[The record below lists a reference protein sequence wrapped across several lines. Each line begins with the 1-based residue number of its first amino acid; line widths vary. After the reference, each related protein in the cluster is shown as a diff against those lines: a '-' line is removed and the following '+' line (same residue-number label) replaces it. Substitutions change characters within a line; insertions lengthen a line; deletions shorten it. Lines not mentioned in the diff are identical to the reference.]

1 MRYFKYLLAL
11 AALTLPS
18 LALAQSVGTY
28 TESANSNTVKNAVG
42 VTLVQGTVAVA
53 TTATPADAT
62 ANTNL
67 NLNLLRQQGYQM
79 VFNGTTWDR
88 QPGSTAGT
96 SVIPGMPLTWW
107 RYAPPVGGLVNS
119 TAGITIKAAAGA
131 GVSNYVWGGECY
143 SDALATATEL
153 EIRDGAS
160 GTVMWR
166 IKVPTSGWT
175 NGFDINFNPPLRG
188 TANTLVE
195 FAGTTASATGAIYC
209 NWRGSTGN

>member
-11 AALTLPS
+11 AALTFATTPV
-18 LALAQSVGTY
+18 LAQSVGTY

-42 VTLVQGTVAVA
+42 VTLVQGAVAVA

-67 NLNLLRQQGYQM
+67 NLMRQQGYQM

-88 QPGSTAGT
+88 AAGDVNGQVT
-96 SVIPGMPLTWW
+96 IPATVTRWW
-107 RYAPPVGGLVNS
+107 RYNPPVGGLVNS

-131 GVSNYVWGGECY
+131 GVSNYVMGGECY
-143 SDALATATEL
+143 SDPLATATEVEL
-153 EIRDGAS
+153 RDGAS

-166 IKVPTSGWT
+166 MKIPTTGWT
-175 NGFDINFNPPLRG
+175 NGFDITFNPPLRG

-209 NWRGSTGN
+209 NWRGATGG